1 MEGKDILKIV
11 INVIVNIV
19 LLLIYLYFFGV
30 ESMTKYLQGDVTIV
44 GHEKEL
50 LSINPPGI
58 IFIVCKLNMAK
69 AFRKSYL
76 HFL

>member
-30 ESMTKYLQGDVTIV
+30 ESMTKYLDLEGEVTIV
-44 GHEKEL
+44 SHEKEL
-50 LSINPPGI
+50 LAINPPGI
-58 IFIVCKLNMAK
+58 IFIVCKLNVAK
-69 AFRKSYL
+69 ARSF
-76 HFL
+76 